1 MHYRYFADISYKGT
15 QFHGWQSQQNAK
27 GIQEVIEEALSL
39 QLREKIEI
47 MASGRTDKGVHAL
60 QQIVH
65 FDIPKALD
73 AESDKNKLNAFLP
86 EDISINQII
95 PVQATAHARYDAV
108 ARNYIYKI
116 SRQKNPFL
124 KGLAYEY
131 KKQLDLDSM
140 QSACDLIVG
149 RHNFQS
155 FSLVKTNVNNFFCD
169 IYEAKWLEHN
179 HCLEFHVRANR
190 FLRGMVRAL
199 TGTLLLVGEG
209 KCSLDRFQGII
220 ESRDRKQAGRAL
232 PPEGLYLSK
241 IEYPLNV
248 FL

>member
-47 MASGRTDKGVHAL
+47 IASGRTDKGVHAL

-65 FDIPKALD
+65 FDIPKVLD
-73 AESDKNKLNAFLP
+73 TESDKNKLNAFLP
-86 EDISINQII
+86 QDIAINQII

-124 KGLAYEY
+124 NGLAYEY
-131 KKQLDLDSM
+131 KKPLDIDMM
-140 QSACDLIVG
+140 QAACGIIVG

-155 FSLVKTNVNNFFCD
+155 FSIVKTSVNNFFCD
-169 IYEAKWLEHN
+169 IYEAKWLYN
-179 HCLEFHVRANR
+179 KDCLEFHVKANR

-199 TGTLLLVGEG
+199 AGTLLLMGEG
-209 KCSLDRFQGII
+209 KCHLEQFKSII

-241 IEYPLNV
+241 IEYPQSV

>member
-15 QFHGWQSQQNAK
+15 QFHGWQSQRNAK

-39 QLREKIEI
+39 QLRNKMEI
-47 MASGRTDKGVHAL
+47 IASGRTDKGVHAL

-65 FDIPKALD
+65 FDSPDALHI
-73 AESDKNKLNAFLP
+73 ENVKHKLNAFLP
-86 EDISINQII
+86 RDIAVNQIM
-95 PVQATAHARYDAV
+95 PVQPNAHARYDAT
-108 ARNYIYKI
+108 ARHYIYRI
-116 SRQKNPFL
+116 TRQKNPFL
-124 KGLAYEY
+124 DGLAYEY
-131 KKQLDLDSM
+131 KKPIDVDMM
-140 QSACDLIVG
+140 QAACEIIIG

-169 IYEAKWLEHN
+169 IYEAKWLYHN
-179 HCLEFHVRANR
+179 HCLEFHVKANR

-199 TGTLLLVGEG
+199 TGTLLLAGEG
-209 KCSLDRFQGII
+209 KCHPEQFKSIL

-241 IEYPLNV
+241 IEYPRII